1 MLPVIK
7 LHAQLLKIDVHGL
20 LPQLE
25 QMQLPANVQPIH
37 VEPINL
43 PMVLVETS

>member
-1 MLPVIK
+1 MLLVIK

-25 QMQLPANVQPIH
+25 QMPLPANVQPIH
-37 VEPINL
+37 VEPINQQL
-43 PMVLVETS
+43 EFVETS